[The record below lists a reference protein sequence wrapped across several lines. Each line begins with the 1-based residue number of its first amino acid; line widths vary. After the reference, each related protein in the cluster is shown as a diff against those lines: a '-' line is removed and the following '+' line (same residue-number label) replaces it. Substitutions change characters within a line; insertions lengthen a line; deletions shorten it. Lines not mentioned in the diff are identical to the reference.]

1 MSEPSPQDL
10 LDAVSDL
17 GRIVARQ
24 GASVDR
30 LVDDSRA
37 AAARSRAGADVSL
50 VVDLFAL
57 HSDAAACASTARS
70 RRERTAFEALASGL
84 ERLITGRGAAL
95 VMPLPGTDFDAVTM
109 EAAEVVS
116 TDDPTSIAASNRCSS
131 PACGW
136 SRSAGRCGRPA
147 SWFVASRDSVG
158 HARQMR
164 LRRYALGARWYD
176 VLSAERP
183 VYRRPRT
190 RAVALLGLMPGDRVL
205 DVGCGTGLNLPLVR
219 AAVGERGLVVG
230 IDLSDPMLDVAR
242 CRVVQHAWRNVHLV
256 RGDAAEVAGLT
267 AQYAPF
273 DAVLSTYALSI
284 IDNWTVA
291 WTGALA
297 STRSGGRIAVVDLA
311 LPVGRWRILWP
322 AARFACWTGG
332 VDPRRAPWQLVER
345 DTVEVTHEVLRG
357 GHVHLAAGSLT

>member
-116 TDDPTSIAASNRCSS
+116 TDDPTLDRSIESVLE
-131 PACGW
+131 PGLW
-136 SRSAGRCGRPA
+136 LVEIGRSVRPA
-147 SWFVASRDSVG
+147 
-158 HARQMR
+158 
-164 LRRYALGARWYD
+164 
-176 VLSAERP
+176 
-183 VYRRPRT
+183 
-190 RAVALLGLMPGDRVL
+190 
-205 DVGCGTGLNLPLVR
+205 
-219 AAVGERGLVVG
+219 
-230 IDLSDPMLDVAR
+230 
-242 CRVVQHAWRNVHLV
+242 RVVV
-256 RGDAAEVAGLT
+256 RR
-267 AQYAPF
+267 
-273 DAVLSTYALSI
+273 
-284 IDNWTVA
+284 
-291 WTGALA
+291 LA
-297 STRSGGRIAVVDLA
+297 
-311 LPVGRWRILWP
+311 
-322 AARFACWTGG
+322 
-332 VDPRRAPWQLVER
+332 
-345 DTVEVTHEVLRG
+345 
-357 GHVHLAAGSLT
+357 